1 MRYVRSIIVLVAA
14 AALAL
19 PAVASADTNPTRV
32 SLSSTATWISPQQ
45 INIEVVVS
53 CEEGS
58 FYSLFGRVM
67 QQQGPFTQAFGSGF
81 TNGMCTGRHQ
91 KVALSIFQFSSPS
104 WQLGAALA
112 DVSVCAFTCDSAAR
126 SIRIVL

>member
-1 MRYVRSIIVLVAA
+1 MSYVRSIVVLVAA

-45 INIEVVVS
+45 INLEVVVT

-67 QQQGPFTQAFGSGF
+67 QQQGPFMQIFGSGS
-81 TNGMCTGRHQ
+81 TNGTCTGRHQ
-91 KVALSIFQFSSPS
+91 KVALPIFQFSFPG

>member
-1 MRYVRSIIVLVAA
+1 MRYVRSIVVLVAA

-45 INIEVVVS
+45 INIEVAVS

-58 FYSLFGRVM
+58 FYSVFGRVM
-67 QQQGPFTQAFGSGF
+67 QQQGPFTQVFGSGF
-81 TNGMCTGRHQ
+81 TNGTCTGRHQ
-91 KVALSIFQFSSPS
+91 KVALSIYQFSSWS
-104 WQLGAALA
+104 WQLGDALA

>member
-1 MRYVRSIIVLVAA
+1 MRHVRSIVVLVAA

-19 PAVASADTNPTRV
+19 PAAASADTNPTRA

-45 INIEVVVS
+45 INIEVTVS
-53 CEEGS
+53 CEEGF
-58 FYSLFGRVM
+58 FYNLFGSVA
-67 QQQGPFTQAFGSGF
+67 QQQGPFGQIFG
-81 TNGMCTGRHQ
+81 NGSTGGICTGRHQ
-91 KVALSIFQFSSPS
+91 KVALSIFQFSFPG

-112 DVSVCAFTCDSAAR
+112 DVTVCAFTCDSAAR